1 MLTFDQIKRNP
12 ALLTSDV
19 RSPIVHAAGGVTVLW
34 QGDAGDSDLFCRVEW
49 RDGLQPLERLPGTNI
64 WGADLPAPP
73 LPATVC
79 STITVGSRS
88 QSLPSPLH
96 TEALTGA
103 QTPPLP
109 AYTGAPSPLVAEVA
123 LRSPAL
129 TTPTRRARIFAPAD
143 GPTPTQALLALDG
156 QTFAGPDADL
166 PIALDDLRRGGAATS
181 CLVVAIDG
189 APGAGRH
196 AEFLM
201 DGAYNAAARRW
212 FAEVAHPT
220 LSAQFGVA
228 RWLVAGWSNSASLAL
243 QLTLERPDLFAG
255 CVAFSPWSRG
265 GAASVQALAERWS
278 GDSRIWLSHGT
289 FGLGETRMLPTTRAL
304 AQTLTHRSAMTQYH
318 EAEGYGHCYGAW
330 SRLLPLAL
338 RWLLAA

>member
-1 MLTFDQIKRNP
+1 MLTFAQLKQNP
-12 ALLTSDV
+12 ALLTSAV
-19 RSPIVHAAGGVTVLW
+19 RSPIVHATGGVTVLW
-34 QGDAGDSDLFCRVEW
+34 QGDAAGADLVCRVEW
-49 RDGLQPLERLPGTNI
+49 LDGPQALERIPGTDI

-73 LPATVC
+73 LPAAVC
-79 STITVGSRS
+79 STITIGSQA
-88 QSLPSPLH
+88 QSAPLH
-96 TEALTGA
+96 VEAFTGPL
-103 QTPPLP
+103 TPPLP
-109 AYTGAPSPLVAEVA
+109 IYAGAPSPLVAEVS
-123 LRSPAL
+123 LPSLAL

-143 GPTPTQALLALDG
+143 GPAPTLALLALDG

-166 PIALDDLRRGGAATS
+166 PIALDDLRRSGAAPQ

-201 DGAYNAAARRW
+201 DGPQNAATRRW

-220 LSAQFGVA
+220 LSAQFGVE

-255 CVAFSPWSRG
+255 CAAFSPWSRG

-289 FGLGETRMLPTTRAL
+289 FGLGEARMLPTTRAL
-304 AQTLTHRSAMTQYH
+304 AQALTQRGAQTRYH

-330 SRLLPLAL
+330 GRLLPLAL
-338 RWLLAA
+338 RWLFAT